1 MFSYDIT
8 DHLRKKLKVLGRKDK
23 VLARVLKRKLLEVVS
38 RDEKSINSYK
48 NLRSPLHEYKRI
60 HLTDNYILI
69 FFVNAKKR
77 HVVFIDI
84 IHRDK
89 AYKMSHV
96 KI

>member
-8 DHLRKKLKVLGRKDK
+8 DNLRKKLKVLGKKDK
-23 VLARVLKRKLLEVVS
+23 ILARTFKRKLLEVIS

-60 HLTDNYILI
+60 HLADNYILI
-69 FFVNAKKR
+69 FSVDTRKK

-84 IHRDK
+84 THRDK
-89 AYKMSHV
+89 AYTAR
-96 KI
+96 